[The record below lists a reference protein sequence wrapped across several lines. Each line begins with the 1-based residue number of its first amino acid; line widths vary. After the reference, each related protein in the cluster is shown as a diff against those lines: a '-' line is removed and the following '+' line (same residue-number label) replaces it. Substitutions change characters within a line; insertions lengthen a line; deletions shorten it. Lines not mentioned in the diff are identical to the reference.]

1 MNIDIKKLE
10 AEQNAARSG
19 VPDRYADREDKEAH
33 QIRKDFVN
41 DAPVIIIRKPKN
53 AKNKETGKFERVY
66 SKNGNPIFSMVAYMP
81 IDIDGQKAVVV
92 TASEENVGILRTL
105 VDDVEPKL
113 IKGENFEDI
122 DRWEQYTAEEVIE
135 GKLRFV
141 LKPKKYHNNE
151 VYDVAVLESAD
162 D

>member
-1 MNIDIKKLE
+1 MVDMKKLK
-10 AEQNAARSG
+10 AKQNAARSG
-19 VPDRYADREDKEAH
+19 VPDRYADREVMEAH
-33 QIRKDFVN
+33 KLRKDFVN

-92 TASEENVGILRTL
+92 TATEENVGILREL
-105 VDDVEPKL
+105 MDEAEPKL
-113 IKGENFEDI
+113 IKGENFEDV
-122 DRWEQYTAEEVIE
+122 DRWEEYTAPETIE

-141 LKPKKYHNNE
+141 LTPKKYRNNE

>member
-1 MNIDIKKLE
+1 MDMKKLK
-10 AEQNAARSG
+10 AKQNAARSG
-19 VPDRYADREDKEAH
+19 VPDRYADREVMEAH
-33 QIRKDFVN
+33 KIRKDFVN

-92 TASEENVGILRTL
+92 TATEENVGILREL
-105 VDDVEPKL
+105 MDESEPKL
-113 IKGENFEDI
+113 IKGENFEDV
-122 DRWEQYTAEEVIE
+122 DRWEEYTAPETIE

-141 LKPKKYHNNE
+141 LTPKKYRNNE

>member
-1 MNIDIKKLE
+1 MDMKKLK
-10 AEQNAARSG
+10 AKQNAARSG
-19 VPDRYADREDKEAH
+19 VPDRYADREVMEAH
-33 QIRKDFVN
+33 KIRKDFTN

-92 TASEENVGILRTL
+92 TATEENVGILREL
-105 VDDVEPKL
+105 MDDVEPKL
-113 IKGENFEDI
+113 IRGENMDDI
-122 DRWEQYTAEEVIE
+122 DRWEEYEAPETIE

-141 LKPKKYHNNE
+141 LTPKKYRNNE

>member
-1 MNIDIKKLE
+1 MVNMKKLK
-10 AEQNAARSG
+10 AKQNAAKNG
-19 VPDRYADREDKEAH
+19 VPDRYADREVLEAH
-33 QIRKDFVN
+33 KIRKDFVN
-41 DAPVIIIRKPKN
+41 DAPVIIVRKPKN
-53 AKNKETGKFERVY
+53 SKNKETGKYERVY
-66 SKNGNPIFSMVAYMP
+66 SKNGHPIFAMVAYMP

-113 IKGENFEDI
+113 IKGENLEDV
-122 DRWEQYTAEEVIE
+122 DRWEEYIAPETIE

-141 LKPKKYHNNE
+141 LKPKKYRNNE